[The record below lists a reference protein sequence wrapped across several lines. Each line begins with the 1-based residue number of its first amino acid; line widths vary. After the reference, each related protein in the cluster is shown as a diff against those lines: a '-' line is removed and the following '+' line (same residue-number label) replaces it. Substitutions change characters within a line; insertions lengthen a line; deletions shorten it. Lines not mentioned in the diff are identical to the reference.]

1 MNQEFKLPTETVELP
16 SEGAVYPKDHP
27 LAAGKVEM
35 KYMTAKEEDILT
47 NVNYITDGSVLDRV
61 LQSLLVTKFNYD
73 DLIEADKEALIIAAR
88 ILGYGKDYTF
98 TYRGKSYTADLTKVK
113 NKTFNKELFE
123 NGNEVP
129 FTLPGTKMNVTVKL
143 LTHGDQKKIESE
155 LKGLLKI
162 HPKGSFDIT
171 TKLKYL
177 ITSME
182 GVRDRAS
189 IRDFVDNYLM
199 ASDSRA
205 IRTFVEQI
213 SPGIELKHYPEDV
226 EEGIDIRVGVDFFWP
241 SV

>member
-1 MNQEFKLPTETVELP
+1 MSHERKLPTEFVELP
-16 SEGAVYPKDHP
+16 SEGVVYPKDHP
-27 LAAGKVEM
+27 LASGKVEM

-61 LQSLLVTKFNYD
+61 LQSLIVTKFNYD
-73 DLIEADKEALIIAAR
+73 DLITGDKEALIVAAR
-88 ILGYGKDYTF
+88 ILGYGKDYAF
-98 TYRGKSYTADLTKVK
+98 NYGGKSYTADLTKLK
-113 NKTFNKELFE
+113 NKPFDKSLFE
-123 NGNEVP
+123 NGTEIP
-129 FTLPGTKMNVTVKL
+129 FTLPNTRMNVTVKL
-143 LTHGDQKKIESE
+143 LTHGDEKKIEAE
-155 LKGLLKI
+155 LKGLQKI
-162 HPKGSFDIT
+162 HPRGSFDIT

-182 GVRDRAS
+182 GERDRAS

-205 IRTFVEQI
+205 VRSFVEQI
-213 SPGIELKHYPEDV
+213 SPGIELKHYPEGV